1 MVNSYL
7 FLFSFFLVT
16 LGLHCCAPE
25 LALVAVSGL
34 LIAGA
39 PFTAECELSSCDPL
53 AQLSSGICALPGPRI
68 KSVLLELA
76 DWFLTT
82 GPPRTSSAFLEKNH
96 ISMNGHRAFHQA
108 LDPWGTSIRASC
120 ASRLWCGPHSN
131 LYLLRL
137 ETESRILGQE
147 KQVKTAQAIPGE
159 EILVTNQRGLEVAG
173 PWVISQAWRAG
184 RWDPPNGEPA
194 EAGGWD
200 DALPRAAVLSSSLTR
215 SGGGI

>member
-1 MVNSYL
+1 M
-7 FLFSFFLVT
+7 
-16 LGLHCCAPE
+16 LGLRCCAPE

-39 PFTAECELSSCDPL
+39 PFTAEFELSSCGPL

-96 ISMNGHRAFHQA
+96 ISMNGRRAFHQA
-108 LDPWGTSIRASC
+108 LDPRGTSIRASC

-131 LYLLRL
+131 LYLLHL
-137 ETESRILGQE
+137 ETESRIPGQE

-159 EILVTNQRGLEVAG
+159 EILL
-173 PWVISQAWRAG
+173 SQTKGAWRWQVPGSFLRHEG
-184 RWDPPNGEPA
+184 RGVGICPTGRPLKQVGETTR
-194 EAGGWD
+194 
-200 DALPRAAVLSSSLTR
+200 LLSAAVLSSSLTR